1 MSGAFFV
8 PTQARAGFLSAMLGE
23 EASASTSISIPI
35 PENNSQNMV
44 LLEANVFSVSSFV
57 DKKTKNI
64 QESSEV
70 SGNIE
75 VSIMSNNALLPT
87 VGPLGVV
94 DEAGIGGDVSS
105 DQISVY
111 VVRKG
116 DSLSQIAEMY
126 GVTIDTILSAND
138 MQKGDTIK
146 EGDVLLILPFSGVEH
161 VVAKGD
167 TIKGIATKYKIE
179 VNDILAANEL
189 DVEDKLVVGDKLV
202 IPGGS
207 LTGGVSGGGSVAK
220 GGASS
225 GSSLKNAS
233 GYFINPVPSAKKSR
247 GTTATHK
254 GVDLAAPV
262 GTPIYASASGR
273 VKFARNGYNGGFGN
287 LVIISHPNGTETLY
301 AHQSSI
307 KTSVGSQVKQ
317 GDVIGYVGNTGRS
330 RGAHLHFEVHGAK
343 NPGNDWSWKR

>member
-1 MSGAFFV
+1 
-8 PTQARAGFLSAMLGE
+8 MLGE
-23 EASASTSISIPI
+23 EASASTNISVPL
-35 PENNSQNMV
+35 PEPNSQNMA
-44 LLEANVFSVSSFV
+44 LLEANVFSVSALG
-57 DKKTKNI
+57 DKKSNKAE
-64 QESSEV
+64 ESSEI
-70 SGNIE
+70 SGTIE
-75 VSIMSNNALLPT
+75 VAIMYNNALLPT

-111 VVRKG
+111 VVRRG

-146 EGDVLLILPFSGVEH
+146 EGDVLLILPFSGIEH

-167 TIKGIATKYKIE
+167 TIKGLATKYKIE

-189 DVEDKLVVGDKLV
+189 DADDKLVVGDKLI

-207 LTGGVSGGGSVAK
+207 LSGGVSVGGSIAK
-220 GGASS
+220 GGSSS
-225 GSSLKNAS
+225 GGSLKNAS
-233 GYFINPVPSAKKSR
+233 GYFINPVPNARKSR

-254 GVDLAAPV
+254 GVDLAAPE
-262 GTPIYASASGR
+262 GTPIYAAASGR

-287 LVIISHPNGTETLY
+287 LTIISHPNGTETLY
-301 AHQSSI
+301 AHQSRLG
-307 KTSVGSQVKQ
+307 TSVGAQVKQ
-317 GDVIGYVGNTGRS
+317 GDLIGYVGNTGRS
-330 RGAHLHFEVHGAK
+330 RGDHLHFEVHGAK